1 MTKKKA
7 APKSVLPE
15 GVCDDLSMASQ
26 SVDGSDSES
35 SRADSSD
42 DPTVSLLEK
51 VAMAIDSLSANRPD
65 QRVLTMRSLRDAFRV
80 NYLGLP
86 TLPEKWNYHETLIS
100 SLDTAM
106 RRGKPAEEV
115 AAAQCLS
122 VFTVQLTPFE
132 NRCLAEQLQSFMGA
146 RICDSTEKSTFRS
159 ACSIALGWL
168 HFLSD
173 SKDFP
178 SIRRLMGLLEEIF
191 KASCLKGDGKP
202 PSLEATT
209 VSLHRDCLHVWC
221 LLYTV
226 LPITDAN
233 TLGQA
238 ILKSLVSLLQSSYL
252 DIRLAAGD
260 AVGLIYERIRDET
273 KNDFKGSYF
282 TMLTEVLDQLANNS
296 DKSTSKVDS
305 KKQRSSFRD
314 LLNFLRSYESP
325 PEQVV
330 KLQSERLTINTFCS
344 AFLYESFCRLIAVGM
359 STHLRESELIR
370 TIFDLGPPL
379 PRIPPSQAA
388 RGQNKKARQYANQ
401 RASKVRTRHR
411 QKSRGKRAVLDQEEC

>member
-1 MTKKKA
+1 MPKKKA
-7 APKSVLPE
+7 TKKSVVPE
-15 GVCDDLSMASQ
+15 GVADDLSIASQ
-26 SVDGSDSES
+26 SVEGSDSES
-35 SRADSSD
+35 SKADSSD
-42 DPTVSLLEK
+42 DPTVSLLDK
-51 VAMAIDSLSANRPD
+51 VAMAVDSLSASRPD
-65 QRVLTMRSLRDAFRV
+65 QRVLIMRSLRNAFRV

-86 TLPEKWNYHETLIS
+86 TLPERWNYHETLIS

-115 AAAQCLS
+115 AAAQCLN
-122 VFTVQLTPFE
+122 VFSAQLTPFE
-132 NRCLAEQLQSFMGA
+132 NRCLVEQFQSFMEA
-146 RICDSTEKSTFRS
+146 RICDPTEKSTFRS
-159 ACSIALGWL
+159 ACATTLGWL
-168 HFLSD
+168 HFLGD

-178 SIRRLMGLLEEIF
+178 SIMRLMGLLEDIF

-202 PSLEATT
+202 PTLEATT
-209 VSLHRDCLHVWC
+209 VSLHRDCLYVWC
-221 LLYTV
+221 LLYTI
-226 LPITDAN
+226 LPISDAS

-238 ILKSLVSLLQSSYL
+238 TLKSLVSLLQSNYL
-252 DIRLAAGD
+252 DVRLAAGD

-273 KNDFKGSYF
+273 KSDFKGPYF

-314 LLNFLRSYESP
+314 LLNFLRSYELPS
-325 PEQVV
+325 EQVV
-330 KLQSERLTINTFCS
+330 KLQSEHLTIDTFCL

-359 STHLRESELIR
+359 NTHLRESELIR
-370 TIFDLGPPL
+370 TIFDLGPPSL
-379 PRIPPSQAA
+379 KIHPSQAA

-411 QKSRGKRAVLDQEEC
+411 QKSRDRRAVLTQEEC